1 MIPVVV
7 MIAIPFALVGMIL
20 ALWTH
25 GQPLSFM
32 STLGFFSLAGVIVS
46 NTLVL
51 VQFINNMRDDG
62 LPLKEALLEAGV
74 IRIRP
79 ILLTTGTTVLGLFP
93 SIYGIGGKDYM
104 IAPLALAFGY
114 GLIFAT
120 VITLILV
127 PSFYHIAED
136 VKGATAGF
144 LGLFGIEMKR
154 TIYTPRKP
162 SPEADII

>member
-1 MIPVVV
+1 
-7 MIAIPFALVGMIL
+7 
-20 ALWTH
+20 
-25 GQPLSFM
+25 
-32 STLGFFSLAGVIVS
+32 
-46 NTLVL
+46 VL

-136 VKGATAGF
+136 IKGATAGF
-144 LGLFGIEMKR
+144 LGLFGIEMKS

-162 SPEADII
+162 SPEADIS